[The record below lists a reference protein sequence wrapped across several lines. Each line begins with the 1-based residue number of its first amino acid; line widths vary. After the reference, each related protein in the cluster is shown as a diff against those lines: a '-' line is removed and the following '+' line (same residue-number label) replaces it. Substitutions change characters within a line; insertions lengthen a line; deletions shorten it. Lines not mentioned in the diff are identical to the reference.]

1 MSATGFATGISTL
14 LSTDATLQAAL
25 TTLLGHGVTRV
36 LRGNQPW
43 NTIPTDCWPCWLIE
57 QGDGVAGSLT
67 NDGSDID
74 GLTIGHSRA
83 GFNSELD
90 IALLWTQPDRET
102 AAAQRATLPT
112 LIAQLMLRNPAAGGV
127 SLARLERWQPDQ
139 GVNHPKQIW
148 LATLRAEYP
157 IYRS

>member
-1 MSATGFATGISTL
+1 MSASGFASGIATL
-14 LSTDATLQAAL
+14 LRSDATLQLAL
-25 TTLLGHGVTRV
+25 TGLLGYGVTRV
-36 LRGNQPW
+36 INGNQPW
-43 NTIPTDCWPCWLIE
+43 NTIPSDMWPTWVIE
-57 QGDGVAGSLT
+57 QGDGYAGSLI

-90 IALLWTQPDRET
+90 IALLWTNADRES

-139 GVNHPKQIW
+139 GINHPRQIW

>member
-1 MSATGFATGISTL
+1 MSAAGFATGIATL
-14 LSTDATLQAAL
+14 LGTDATLQAAL
-25 TTLLGHGVTRV
+25 ATLLGHGVTRV

-43 NTIPTDCWPCWLIE
+43 NTIPTDQWPCWLIE
-57 QGDGVAGSLT
+57 QGDGYAGSLT

-102 AAAQRATLPT
+102 AAAQRAALPT
-112 LIAQLMLRNPAAGGV
+112 LIAQLMLRNPDAGGV

-139 GVNHPKQIW
+139 GINHPKHIW

-157 IYRS
+157 IFRS